1 MTQRVTVTLDDDTA
15 GALDAFMAR
24 RGYANRS
31 EAMRDLIHGGLARAA
46 EEAGDPPGDC
56 VAVVSFAYDHDERE
70 LGRRLLDTQHAH
82 HEIGVATLHAHL
94 DAHHC
99 VEVALLRGPAREVR
113 PFAEALIAER
123 GVRLGRLNL
132 MPAPGGAHR
141 HDRGH
146 TAEPMA

>member
-1 MTQRVTVTLDDDTA
+1 MTQRVTITLDDETA
-15 GALDAFMAR
+15 AALDGFMAR

-31 EAMRDLIHGGLARAA
+31 EAVRDLLHGGLARVA

-56 VAVVSFAYDHDERE
+56 VAVVSFVYDHEERE
-70 LGRRLLDTQHAH
+70 LGRRLLNAQHAH
-82 HEIGVATLHAHL
+82 HDIGVATLHAHL

-99 VEVALLRGPAREVR
+99 VEVALLRGQAKAVR

-132 MPAPGGAHR
+132 MPAPGKHR
-141 HDRGH
+141 RALQQGRR
-146 TAEPMA
+146 PGG